1 MFANFAIRNPLYFR
15 MISFSSHQRDLVI
28 FFSFFLVS
36 TFAAAQTDTI
46 YFNQHNI
53 IVGEVKEMNRG
64 VLTVKTA
71 YSDSDFKIEWTKVK
85 GFKSDKYFNVAL
97 INRYTLQ
104 HVQLN
109 SIADGKISLTSE
121 EGNQIVDIEDI
132 VYIRRLK
139 DGFLDK
145 VSASIDIAYILTK
158 SNDLQQFNMRSALGY
173 TSKKWV
179 FGASYNQVRST
190 QKTVDPTK
198 RMDAGISANR
208 ELKHG
213 FFLGSQIHFLS
224 NTEQLIDL
232 RTTGVLGAGYYISRT
247 NNMYWNGFL
256 GLAFN
261 NEDYIRLPNTEEP
274 NENKTS
280 YEAAIA
286 TELSLYDI
294 GDLKL
299 LTNAVWYPSLT
310 EAGRHRV
317 DLKFD
322 VKYDLPFD
330 FYIKTG
336 ITLNYDNQPTTG
348 ASSSD
353 YIFQTG
359 FGWEL

>member
-1 MFANFAIRNPLYFR
+1 MFARFATCNPLSFG
-15 MISFSSHQRDLVI
+15 MISSSPHQRSLVLV
-28 FFSFFLVS
+28 FMFFLVS

-46 YFNQHNI
+46 YFNEYNI

-71 YSDSDFKIEWTKVK
+71 YSDSDFKIEWVKVK
-85 GFKSDKYFNVAL
+85 GFKSDKYFTVAL
-97 INRYTLQ
+97 RNRSTLSNV
-104 HVQLN
+104 HLY
-109 SIADGKISLTSE
+109 SLTDEKIILTS
-121 EGNQIVDIEDI
+121 GGLIQTVDIKDI
-132 VYIRRLK
+132 VYIRRIK

-145 VSASIDIAYILTK
+145 LSASIDIAYILTK

-173 TSKKWV
+173 KSKKWI

-190 QKTVDPTK
+190 QKSVEPTK
-198 RMDAGISANR
+198 RMDAAISANR
-208 ELKHG
+208 ELKNG

-261 NEDYIRLPNTEEP
+261 NEDYTRLPNTDDT

-310 EAGRHRV
+310 EKGRHRV

-353 YIFQTG
+353 YVFQTG

>member
-1 MFANFAIRNPLYFR
+1 
-15 MISFSSHQRDLVI
+15 MIFHKTHQRCLVLI
-28 FFSFFLVS
+28 FILVLVS
-36 TFAAAQTDTI
+36 TFAEAQTDTI
-46 YFNQHNI
+46 YFNKYNI

-71 YSDSDFKIEWTKVK
+71 YSDSDFKIEWIKVK
-85 GFKSDKYFNVAL
+85 GFKSDKHFTVAL
-97 INRYTLQ
+97 SDRSSLSN
-104 HVQLN
+104 VQLN
-109 SIADGKISLTSE
+109 SITEGKISLTSE
-121 EGNQIVDIEDI
+121 EGNQIIDIEDI
-132 VYIRRLK
+132 VYIRLVK

-145 VSASIDIAYILTK
+145 LSASIDIAYIITK
-158 SNDLQQFNMRSALGY
+158 SNDLQQFNMRSTLGY
-173 TSKKWV
+173 KSKKWI
-179 FGASYNQVRST
+179 FGASYNQVIST
-190 QKTVDPTK
+190 QKTVEATK
-198 RMDAGISANR
+198 RMDAAVSANR
-208 ELKHG
+208 ELKNG
-213 FFLGSQIHFLS
+213 FFLGSQVNFLS

-261 NEDYIRLPNTEEP
+261 NESYTRLPDSEDP
-274 NENKTS
+274 SDNKTS

-294 GDLKL
+294 GDLNL
-299 LTNAVWYPSLT
+299 LTNVVWYPSIT
-310 EAGRHRV
+310 ETGRHRI

-330 FYIKTG
+330 FYIKSG
-336 ITLNYDNQPTTG
+336 ITLNYDNQPTAG

-353 YIFQTG
+353 YVFQTG

>member
-1 MFANFAIRNPLYFR
+1 MIPLSPHKRN
-15 MISFSSHQRDLVI
+15 LVLI
-28 FFSFFLVS
+28 FSFLLVS
-36 TFAAAQTDTI
+36 TFASAQTDTI
-46 YFNQHNI
+46 YFNEHNV
-53 IVGEVKEMNRG
+53 IVGEVKEMSRG

-71 YSDSDFKIEWTKVK
+71 YSDSDFKIEWVKVK
-85 GFKSDKYFNVAL
+85 GFKSDKYFTIAL
-97 INRYTLQ
+97 SNRSTLPLV
-104 HVQLN
+104 HLN
-109 SIADGKISLTSE
+109 SIDNGKIALTSE
-121 EGNQIVDIEDI
+121 EGNQIIDIEDI
-132 VYIRRLK
+132 VYIRRIK

-145 VSASIDIAYILTK
+145 LSASIDIAYIVTK
-158 SNDLQQFNMRSALGY
+158 SNDLQQFNMRSSLGY
-173 TSKKWV
+173 KSKKWI

-190 QKTVDPTK
+190 QKTVEPTK
-198 RMDAGISANR
+198 RMDAALSANR

-213 FFLGSQIHFLS
+213 FFIGSQINFLS

-232 RTTGVLGAGYYISRT
+232 RTTGVLGAGYYIART
-247 NNMYWNGFL
+247 NNLYWNGFL

-261 NEDYIRLPNTEEP
+261 NEDYIRLPNSEEP

-299 LTNAVWYPSLT
+299 LTNVVWYPSLT
-310 EAGRHRV
+310 ESGRHRV

-336 ITLNYDNQPTTG
+336 ITLNYDNQPTPG
-348 ASSSD
+348 ASTSD
-353 YIFQTG
+353 YVFQTG